1 MALDVHAVALE
12 AVVALRSLVAQVARH
27 DRDLAIQLRRAASSM
42 VLNLAEAE
50 RSDPGNSRARL
61 HSAAGSTAE
70 SRAALRLAIAWG
82 YAPPAQ
88 TAAADAL
95 LDRVA
100 AMLFRLAHP
109 RQ

>member
-1 MALDVHAVALE
+1 MALHVHAVALE
-12 AVVALRSLVAQVARH
+12 AVVALRPIVTQLSRH
-27 DRDLAIQLRRAASSM
+27 DPDLSKQLRRAASSI

-70 SRAALRLAIAWG
+70 SRAALCLAVAWG
-82 YAPPAQ
+82 YVGAGH
-88 TAAADAL
+88 TARAEEL

-100 AMLFRLAHP
+100 AMLFRLTHP
-109 RQ
+109 RR